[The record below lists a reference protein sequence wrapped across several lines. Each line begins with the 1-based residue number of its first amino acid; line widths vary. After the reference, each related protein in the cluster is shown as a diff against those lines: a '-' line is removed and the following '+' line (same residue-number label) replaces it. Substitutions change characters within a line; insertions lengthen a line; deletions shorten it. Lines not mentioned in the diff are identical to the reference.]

1 MRVNW
6 RRTIRICGIAVG
18 VVLCLTAGLL
28 VFLHSGYARQA
39 LLERVKAEA
48 RAQNLLFEAEE
59 LNYNLWRGELS
70 LTRGELKS
78 ALQPEMPPVFRVE
91 EVAVTVAL
99 GPLLRGDIDVR
110 QAAVRRPVVH
120 VLVGRDGSTNLPHV
134 PPGGEPSEPVEW
146 VVRQLQLTGGTVRFE
161 DLRNQVEV
169 LLPELEAELKA
180 ANGDGHEAKLRLV
193 RDGYALYRGE
203 SIGIDQLGWEG
214 RWRADELTL
223 APLELKTDA
232 LSARVTG
239 KVLRLSDPLL
249 ELDAELA
256 LVLERLEQV
265 AGLSPLATGRVVGKA
280 HLQGPLEKLE
290 VNSEWLGEQLN
301 VGPLRGVRWLGQ
313 VQYDPNL
320 SRVFARQWQAQSP
333 LGIVRANGSMTLA
346 GGNSNL
352 TLELDRVAVDQAA
365 ALAGDMPLAVAST
378 LSGRLEARLPGTN
391 VEAAELL
398 GRVRLEPTQAAV
410 SSKRIPVAA
419 EVKVQGGR
427 QRLEVDVERLDAGG
441 LEAVAKV
448 AVRNLEAIEGGFQL
462 EAGSLAKVVEAA
474 DALAAERGTRPELD
488 GQARLWGSL
497 SGTLTAPEV
506 AVEASLREVRSG
518 LVSGVELE
526 ARSRANR
533 SGGVLEGLTA
543 KWLGQR
549 LDASGELDW
558 SGASPRF
565 HLEAST
571 SGLALERVLQGIG
584 QASVPVEGRAELNL
598 ELTGTPEQPKG
609 VLALTGNGWKAYGE
623 PLGAVRAVATLDG
636 DTIRLQEWK
645 LGSGLTLSGQANWKA
660 ETYEFN
666 AEAPRWTLNGL
677 TLSGQQ
683 AVTGELSL
691 KASGRGSLK
700 APAGQLALGAS
711 GLELA
716 GVALGDWQTG
726 AKLNAGWVDWQAA
739 GERFGLQGEGR
750 VELGGE
756 HRLTATVKTEGTRVA
771 SLPVPADLPLQG
783 AFDTALEVAG
793 DWRQPLEAAA
803 ELRLTPRDW
812 AWNGQRVEFAQP
824 VEAKLR
830 EGFVALAPVE
840 ASAAG
845 VSAMLQGRLPV
856 EPQRGTGEVKL
867 SGAAALAEATRLV
880 PDWDAAV
887 KLAGEM
893 KWEVR
898 AAGNLE
904 ALDPRGEI
912 RLREGAVALDGFPWL
927 TGLQGLIG
935 LEEGVARL
943 RGLNGEVLGG
953 RLELSGALPYGMLP
967 ENLGVQLPRQTG
979 PATLLARADA
989 LDPARLPGAPEN
1001 LSGRVTA
1008 RVEAVAEGLDVEQ
1021 VRGRA
1026 VFEEMRF
1033 RLGDIVLEQQSPAVL
1048 EARQGSVRVE
1058 NLTLAGPGTELTLRG
1073 RLGLQEDLPV
1083 QARLGGR
1090 LETGVLSTLAA
1101 PLRLSGPA
1109 RVEVSAYG
1117 PAATP
1122 QLAGFVEWS
1131 GGTLRLPEPRLAA
1144 EKINARVHFTGEEGR
1159 IVRFGGELNGGTLEA
1174 AGGLRLAN
1182 GKVEKPDLRVTAK
1195 NVYLDYPAGLRT
1207 ISGAEL
1213 RLEERGTQG
1222 FVLAGNL
1229 TVEEGVFREPVTLEG
1244 GLLAAL
1250 NQPAADVPAERDP
1263 FLEQLA
1269 YNVTLKT
1276 ATPVVVQNNLAKAG
1290 LELDLRLTG
1299 DYYHPSLL
1307 GRATIEE
1314 GGQLYFAER
1323 AYTVERGMVTFT
1335 NEQKIEPTL
1344 DILARTRVAG
1354 HDISLNLSGGGAER
1368 LETQLTADPP
1378 ASEPDILSML
1388 ITGKPVDDIRGN
1400 DPADLAGRQ
1409 AMSYFAGSFGSR
1421 FTRQIER
1428 STGLSMVRVEPDLIA
1443 NEANPTARLTVGQD
1457 FTNAARLI
1465 YSMNLTDGGD
1475 QIYVAEYD
1483 LSRRFTT
1490 RGVKQADNTY
1500 RFEFRHDV
1508 RLGLEKPAVSGLEA
1522 VVRRRVGEVRLP
1534 VAGPVPEEQVRRRL
1548 KLKQGKVFDFFAARK
1563 GVDRVEGLLERQ
1575 DYLEARV
1582 KLERETT
1589 PEGLVDVTVVVDA
1602 GPQVEFVYEGWD
1614 APGGVKRRVR
1624 EAWRD
1629 GVFDL
1634 QRSEEAE
1641 AVIRRDLI
1649 AGGYPRATVRTAVEE
1664 EGDKKRV
1671 RFAVA
1676 PGEKQGAVVVEFPGA
1691 EKVLAKDLEG
1701 VVRRAKLD
1709 AALLLEPGKV
1719 RDRVEA
1725 HYRQLGYLDVK
1736 VGLPRMV
1743 EEETERVVVRVPVTE
1758 GAQAVLKAVEVAGA
1772 EQAQGLSEA
1781 TQLVAGQVYVPAL
1794 RNEAV
1799 SRVREKLVGDG
1810 YSEAV
1815 VESELARE
1823 GAEVTLRL
1831 RVKEG
1836 PRAVLKGI
1844 EVEGTRATSEGLVRG
1859 QVALKEGETLTPQRL
1874 AESRRNLYS
1883 TGAYSLVDLARVP
1896 ASVAAGGV
1904 QPIVLKATVREVAPV
1919 DLRYG
1924 AYFDTDRGP
1933 GGVVDITNRNTLGA
1947 ARAVGGRL
1955 RYDNNFREARA
1966 FFSQPLL
1973 RTLPLQNII
1982 STYTNRELLPSFITD
1997 RTGFSVQQEYRFR
2010 RVYLLNY
2017 GYRFER
2023 TRTYDRV
2030 PDEFFPFDV
2039 TLKVAPLTFT
2049 MNRETRDDFLDA
2061 TRGSFLS
2068 HGLQYAPAGIG
2079 SDIRF
2084 VRYYGQFFKYVP
2096 LSRPAEVPLS
2106 GGMMRP
2112 RWVYAGAA
2120 RVGLARG
2127 LGGQELIRTERF
2139 FAGGGTTLRG
2149 FAQNRLGPTDFFGDP
2164 AGGNAVVLL
2173 NQELRFP
2180 AYGIF
2185 DGVGFVDVG
2194 NVFPTVRDF
2203 SLGNLRRTAGAGL
2216 RIRTPY
2222 FLIRLDYGFKLDRR
2236 PGERVGSFFF
2246 SIGQAF

>member
-1 MRVNW
+1 MRLNW

-28 VFLHSGYARQA
+28 VFLHSGYAREAVLKRIQ
-39 LLERVKAEA
+39 AEA
-48 RAQNLLFEAEE
+48 RAQNLLFEAEG
-59 LNYNLWRGELS
+59 LDYNLWRGELS
-70 LTRGELKS
+70 LTRGEVKS

-91 EVAVTVAL
+91 RLAVQVAL
-99 GPLLRGDIDVR
+99 GPLLRGDLDVK
-110 QAAVRRPVVH
+110 QAEVLRPVVH
-120 VLVGRDGSTNLPHV
+120 VLVGRDGSTNLPHI
-134 PPGGEPSEPVEW
+134 PPGGEPGEPVEW
-146 VVRQLQLTGGTVRFE
+146 IVRQLQLAGGTVRFE
-161 DLRNQVEV
+161 DLRNQVEM

-203 SIGIDQLGWEG
+203 SIGIGQLAWEG
-214 RWRADELTL
+214 RWRGDELTL
-223 APLELKTDA
+223 APLELTTDVMT
-232 LSARVTG
+232 ARVTG

-256 LVLERLEQV
+256 LELERLEQV
-265 AGLSPLATGRVVGKA
+265 AGLSQQITGRIVGKA
-280 HLQGPLEKLE
+280 RVQGSVEKLA
-290 VNSEWLGEQLN
+290 VNSEWLGERLN
-301 VGPLRGVRWLGQ
+301 LGPVRGVRWLGQ
-313 VQYDPNL
+313 LQYDPNL
-320 SRVFARQWQAQSP
+320 SRVFARQWQAQSE
-333 LGIVRANGSMTLA
+333 LGTLRANGSMTLA

-352 TLELDRVAVDQAA
+352 TLELDRVAVDRAA
-365 ALAGDMPLAVAST
+365 ALAGETPIAVAST
-378 LSGRLEARLPGTN
+378 LSGRLEARMPGTN
-391 VEAAELL
+391 VEAAEVL
-398 GRVRLEPTQAAV
+398 GRVRLEPTQAAITA
-410 SSKRIPVAA
+410 KRVPVTA

-427 QRLEVDVERLDAGG
+427 QRLEVDVERLVAGG
-441 LEAVAKV
+441 LDAVAKI
-448 AVRNLEAIEGGFQL
+448 AVRDLNTLEGGFQV
-462 EAGSLAKVVEAA
+462 EAESLAKVVEAA
-474 DALAAERGTRPELD
+474 DALAVERGTRPDLD
-488 GQARLWGSL
+488 GQARLWGSV
-497 SGTLTAPEV
+497 SGTVNAPEA

-518 LVSGVELE
+518 IVSGVEME
-526 ARSRANR
+526 ARSRATT
-533 SGGVLEGLTA
+533 SGAVLEGFTA

-549 LDASGELDW
+549 VDASGELEW
-558 SGASPRF
+558 TGPSPRF

-571 SGLALERVLQGIG
+571 AGLAIERVLQGIG
-584 QASVPVEGRAELNL
+584 QASVPVEGRAEVNL
-598 ELTGTPEQPKG
+598 ELNGTMAQPKG
-609 VLALTGNGWKAYGE
+609 VLAVSGSGWKAYGE
-623 PLGAVRAVATLDG
+623 PLGAVRGVATLDG
-636 DTIRLQEWK
+636 EEIRLEEWK
-645 LGSGLTLSGQANWKA
+645 LGRGLTLTGQANWNA
-660 ETYEFN
+660 ETYTFA
-666 AEAPRWTLNGL
+666 AEAPQWTLDGL
-677 TLSGQQ
+677 TLGGEK
-683 AVTGELSL
+683 AVTGELQL
-691 KASGRGSLK
+691 KASGQGRFSAPSGQMEVGGK
-700 APAGQLALGAS
+700 A
-711 GLELA
+711 LELG
-716 GVALGDWQTG
+716 GVALGNWQAA
-726 AKLNAGWVDWQAA
+726 AKLGAGWVDWQAE
-739 GERFGLQGEGR
+739 GERFGLKSEGR
-750 VELGGE
+750 VEVGGG
-756 HRLTATVKTEGTRVA
+756 HRLEAQVKTEGTRVA
-771 SLPVPADLPLQG
+771 SLPVPADLPLAG
-783 AFDTALEVAG
+783 VFDTALKLSAN
-793 DWRQPLEAAA
+793 WQQPLEALA

-812 AWNGQRVEFAQP
+812 AWNGQQVEFAQP
-824 VEAKLR
+824 LEAKLK
-830 EGFVALAPVE
+830 EGFVSLAPAAVK
-840 ASAAG
+840 AAG
-845 VSAMLQGRLPV
+845 ASVVVEGRLPV
-856 EPQRGTGEVKL
+856 EPQRGMGEVKL
-867 SGAAALAEATRLV
+867 SGGAALAEATRLV

-887 KLAGEM
+887 KLGGEM
-893 KWEVR
+893 EWDVR
-898 AAGNLE
+898 ATGNLE

-912 RLREGAVALDGFPWL
+912 RLREGTVTLGGQTWL
-927 TGLQGLIG
+927 TALQGQVG
-935 LEEGVARL
+935 LEEGAARFSEF
-943 RGLNGEVLGG
+943 RGESLGG
-953 RLELSGALPYGMLP
+953 RLELSGALPYGLLP
-967 ENLGVQLPRQTG
+967 ENLGVEIPRQAG
-979 PATLLARADA
+979 PAKVQAKAEG
-989 LDPARLPGAPEN
+989 LDPARAPGAPEN
-1001 LSGRVTA
+1001 LSGRVSA
-1008 RVEAVAEGLDVEQ
+1008 RVEGTADGLDVEQ

-1033 RLGDIVLEQQSPAVL
+1033 RLGDIVLEQQSPSVL

-1058 NLTLAGPGTELTLRG
+1058 NLTLAGPGTELALRG
-1073 RLGLQEDLPV
+1073 RLGLKDDLPL
-1083 QARLGGR
+1083 QARLAGR
-1090 LETGVLSTLAA
+1090 LETGVLSTLAE
-1101 PLRLSGPA
+1101 PLKLSGPA

-1122 QLAGFVEWS
+1122 QLAGFVEWT

-1144 EKINARVHFTGEEGR
+1144 EKIDARVHFTGEEAR

-1174 AGGLRLAN
+1174 AGGLRFVD

-1195 NVYLDYPAGLRT
+1195 NVYLDYPTGLRT
-1207 ISGAEL
+1207 ISGADL

-1222 FVLAGNL
+1222 FVLGGNL

-1290 LELDLRLTG
+1290 LALDLRLTG
-1299 DYYHPSLL
+1299 DYYQPSLL

-1314 GGQLYFAER
+1314 GGQLFFAER

-1368 LETQLTADPP
+1368 LETRLAADPP

-1388 ITGKPVDDIRGN
+1388 ITGRPVEDVRGS
-1400 DPADLAGRQ
+1400 DPANLAGRQ

-1457 FTNAARLI
+1457 ITNAARLI

-1483 LSRRFTT
+1483 LTRRFTT
-1490 RGVKQADNTY
+1490 RAVKQVDNTY

-1508 RLGLEKPAVSGLEA
+1508 RLGLDKPAVSGLEE
-1522 VVRRRVGEVRLP
+1522 VVRRRVGEVKLP
-1534 VAGPVPEEQVRRRL
+1534 AAGPVPEELLRQRL
-1548 KLKQGKVFDFFAARK
+1548 KLKPGKVFDFFAARK
-1563 GVDRVEGLLERQ
+1563 GVDRITGLLERQ

-1602 GPQVEFVYEGWD
+1602 GPKVEFVYEGWE
-1614 APGGVKRRVR
+1614 APGGVRRRVR

-1641 AVIRRDLI
+1641 AVIRRELI
-1649 AGGYPRATVRTAVEE
+1649 AGGYPRAAVRTAVEE
-1664 EGDKKRV
+1664 EGDTKRV

-1676 PGEKQGAVVVEFPGA
+1676 PGEKQGAVGVEFPGA

-1701 VVRRAKLD
+1701 VLRRAKLET
-1709 AALLLEPGKV
+1709 ALLLEPGKV

-1725 HYRQLGYLDVK
+1725 HYRQMGYLDVK

-1743 EEETERVVVRVPVTE
+1743 EEVTERVVVRVPVTE
-1758 GAQAVLKAVEVAGA
+1758 GAQAVLKAVEVVGA

-1781 TQLVAGQVYVPAL
+1781 TRLVAGQVYVPAL

-1810 YSEAV
+1810 YAEAV

-1831 RVKEG
+1831 QVKEG
-1836 PRAVLKGI
+1836 PRAVLAGI

-1859 QVALKEGETLTPQRL
+1859 QVALQEGETLTPQRL

-1896 ASVAAGGV
+1896 AEVAAGGV
-1904 QPIVLKATVREVAPV
+1904 QPMVLKAKVREVAPV

-1973 RTLPLQNII
+1973 RTLPLQNIV
-1982 STYTNRELLPSFITD
+1982 STYVNRQLLPSFITD

-2010 RVYLLNY
+2010 RIYLLNY

-2096 LSRPAEVPLS
+2096 LSKPEEVPLS

-2149 FAQNRLGPTDFFGDP
+2149 FAQNTLGPTDFFGDP

-2203 SLGNLRRTAGAGL
+2203 SLGNLRKTVGAGV